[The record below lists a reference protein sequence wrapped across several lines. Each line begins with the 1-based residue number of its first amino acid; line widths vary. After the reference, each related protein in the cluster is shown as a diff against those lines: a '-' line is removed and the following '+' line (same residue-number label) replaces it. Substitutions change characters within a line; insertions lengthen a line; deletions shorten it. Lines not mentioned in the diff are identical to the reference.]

1 MSQETFE
8 AKKNFV
14 TRELS
19 RCIAASHPGVVK
31 LEYHMHDDG
40 DGWQYDE
47 IVIIRFDSGF
57 TKRVNVTGNSLH
69 AIVVDVLSALV

>member
-40 DGWQYDE
+40 GSAQDE
-47 IVIIRFDSGF
+47 VVIIRFDTGF
-57 TKRVNVTGNSLH
+57 TKRVNVTADSLH
-69 AIVVDVLSALV
+69 ATAADVLSALD

>member
-14 TRELS
+14 DRELS

-31 LEYHMHDDG
+31 LEYHLYDDM
-40 DGWQYDE
+40 DKFHQDE
-47 IVIIRFDSGF
+47 IVIIRFDSGYV
-57 TKRVNVTGNSLH
+57 KRVNVTGDSLH
-69 AIVVDVLSALV
+69 ATAADVLSALD